1 MTKQSKLEPVRR
13 FRSKL
18 CLDLSGFI
26 IGAASLVAQ
35 TSDTAILGTITD
47 PAGAVIVGASVTA
60 TQPETG
66 VSRET
71 KSNAEGLYDIR
82 YLRPGQYVLEIRT
95 AGFRTERRTGIVL
108 QINQQARFDIR
119 LQVGEVV
126 ETVEVNSAAPLLQ
139 TESAVVG
146 DVIGQERIVN
156 LPLNNRNFLQLSIMT
171 PGVRIKEE
179 ANGERTRVVAN
190 GNRDV
195 WMQVNINGITA
206 VNNRAPFVNFYPS
219 VDAIQEFKVQS
230 SNYSAEYGGQSG
242 ANINVQL
249 RSGTNDFH
257 GALFEFL
264 RNNALDAR
272 GYFARAPRPKP
283 VLRRNQFGGVIAGP
297 IQRNKLF
304 IMAGYE
310 GVRERRQSA
319 STVIVMPLAMRRG
332 DFSEVATP
340 IVDPLNLQPFPGN
353 IIPANRLNPVSVNLI
368 NTYMPAPNQT
378 GGQNFAGTAQD
389 DLIIDQLLTR
399 ADYHFSVKDQFAF
412 HYIYSKRD
420 FPAVSINPNFNQLD
434 RTFPNQSMGIQHIH
448 TFSPSLFNEFRFGY
462 HKGHIRRI
470 GPRTGTGFKIEDLGI
485 NGMLVGGPGGRRLRD
500 DEQGFPTINI
510 EGYLGMG
517 ELAASSNIDNSR
529 TYQWV
534 DNVSVIRGRHA
545 LKFGGDMRYH
555 VDEATTNNWP
565 FGQLTFNRDIAG
577 LGAAAYMLGFP
588 RETLTP
594 EGVPLSNVRNWRFGI
609 YAQDDWKATNRLT
622 LNIGLRWDY
631 YTLPQEKNRV
641 TRFLS
646 FGLPGPLRLV
656 PDDPTQFMQPY
667 LPEYNYW
674 GPRFG
679 LAYRISGKTV
689 FRAGYGIFRTA
700 AQFDNM
706 NILQLNP
713 PAGGSLT
720 VRNELVNAAGN
731 PIAPIATIQNPVP
744 RELYPDKPIFN
755 VVTVPVD
762 RKRRNAYVQN
772 YNAMIAH
779 QITTNDVLE
788 VGWVASK
795 STNVDTSLR
804 NFNQP
809 EPGPG
814 PVQERR
820 PYPDFATIRM
830 MASDGNGL
838 YHSLQSRYE
847 HRFSNGLNLTTAYTW
862 SHMIDDITETVN
874 RGGCGCQSARL
885 RGAYER
891 GDSVEDLRH
900 RVIVGGIWEIP
911 WGKHLTGAAGAV
923 LGGWQGGWLLSF
935 ESGQPFA
942 VSQSGDTQNKG
953 GNEASRPHTLG
964 VNANLPSGQRDPS
977 RWFDT
982 TAFVRSTYQGAP
994 ASNGVFIPG
1003 SGGYG
1008 TAGRNT
1014 LLGPGANTWD
1024 LSVSKNVKMPWKE
1037 AHVLM
1042 LRAEFFN
1049 AFNTPQFNNPGN
1061 TLGTGAFGVISGTR
1075 GLNPNRQMQ
1084 FALKYLF

>member
-1 MTKQSKLEPVRR
+1 MKNQRSGVGRFLFLSFLPLVVVAPAFGQS
-13 FRSKL
+13 
-18 CLDLSGFI
+18 
-26 IGAASLVAQ
+26 A
-35 TSDTAILGTITD
+35 DTAILGTVTEST
-47 PAGAVIVGASVTA
+47 GAVIPGAKVTVQQPATGLTRSVV
-60 TQPETG
+60 TG
-66 VSRET
+66 T
-71 KSNAEGLYDIR
+71 EGLYELR
-82 YLRPGQYVLEIRT
+82 YLRPGQYTVEAT
-95 AGFRTERRTGIVL
+95 HPGFRTERRTQIV
-108 QINQQARFDIR
+108 IEVNQQARIDFA
-119 LQVGEVV
+119 LQVGDVQ
-126 ETVEVNSAAPLLQ
+126 ETVEISSAAPLLE

-146 DVIGQERIVN
+146 DVVSGERIVN
-156 LPLNNRNFLQLSIMT
+156 LPMNNRNFLQLSILT

-179 ANGERTRVVAN
+179 SNGERTRVVAN

-249 RSGTNDFH
+249 RSGTNQFH
-257 GALFEFL
+257 GSLFEFL
-264 RNNALDAR
+264 RNNAMDAR
-272 GYFARAPRPKP
+272 GFFAPAPLPKP
-283 VLRRNQFGGVIAGP
+283 VLRRNQFGGVLTGP
-297 IQRNKLF
+297 VIKNRLF
-304 IMAGYE
+304 FMASYE

-319 STVIVMPLAMRRG
+319 GTAIVMPLAMRNG
-332 DFSEVATP
+332 DFSSVPTP
-340 IVDPLNLQPFPGN
+340 IIDPLNQQPFAGN
-353 IIPANRLNPVSVNLI
+353 IIPQNRLNPVSVRLI
-368 NTYMPAPNQT
+368 NTFMPAPNQT
-378 GGQNFAGTAQD
+378 GSQNYAGVVQD
-389 DLIIDQLLTR
+389 DLRINQLMGR
-399 ADYHFSVKDQFAF
+399 ADYSATAKDQVSV
-412 HYIYSKRD
+412 HYVYSGRY
-420 FPAVSINPNFNQLD
+420 FPAVGINPIFYQTD
-434 RTFPNQSMGIQHIH
+434 RNFPNTSFGTQHIH
-448 TFSPSLFNEFRFGY
+448 TFSPSLFNEFRFGF
-462 HKGHIRRI
+462 HLGDIRRI

-485 NGMLVGGPGGRRLRD
+485 NGMLVGGPGGRPLRD

-517 ELAASSNIDNSR
+517 EIAASSNIDDSR

-534 DNVSVIRGRHA
+534 DNLSVIRGRHA
-545 LKFGGDMRYH
+545 LKFGADIRYH
-555 VDEATTNNWP
+555 LDEATTNNWP
-565 FGQLTFNRDIAG
+565 FGQITFNRDISG
-577 LGAAAYMLGFP
+577 LGAAAYMLGYP

-594 EGVPLSNVRNWRFGI
+594 EGVPLSNVSNWRFGF
-609 YAQDDWKATNRLT
+609 YAQDDWKATNKLT
-622 LNIGLRWDY
+622 LNLGLRWDY
-631 YTLPQEKNRV
+631 FTLPNESNRV

-646 FGLPGPLRLV
+646 FGMSGPLRLV
-656 PDDPTQFMQPY
+656 PDDPTTFLQPY
-667 LPEYNYW
+667 LPEYNYF

-679 LAYRISGKTV
+679 VAYRFTDKTV

-700 AQFDNM
+700 AQFDNV

-720 VRNELVNAAGN
+720 VRNELVDTSGR
-731 PIAPIATIQNPVP
+731 PIQPLATIQTPVP
-744 RELYPDKPIFN
+744 RELYPENPIFN
-755 VVTVPVD
+755 VATVPLD

-772 YNAMIAH
+772 YNATVAH
-779 QITTNDVLE
+779 QITQNDVLE
-788 VGWVASK
+788 VSWVASK

-820 PYPDFATIRM
+820 PYPQFATIRM
-830 MASDGNGL
+830 MVSDGNGL
-838 YHSLQSRYE
+838 YHSMQSRYE
-847 HRFSNGLNLTTAYTW
+847 HRFSKGLNVTAAYNW
-862 SHMIDDITETVN
+862 SHMIDDITETIN

-891 GDSVEDLRH
+891 GDSVEDVRH
-900 RVIVGGIWEIP
+900 RLVVGGVWEVP
-911 WGKHLTGAAGAV
+911 WGKQLTGVAGAV
-923 LGGWQGGWLLSF
+923 LGGWQGGWLMTV
-935 ESGQPFA
+935 ESGQPFS

-964 VNANLPSGQRDPS
+964 VNANLPGSQRDPA

-994 ASNGVFIPG
+994 AANGVFIPG

-1014 LLGPGANTWD
+1014 LIGPGANAWD
-1024 LSVSKNVKMPWKE
+1024 LSVSKNFRLPWKE
-1037 AHVLM
+1037 GHTLM
-1042 LRAEFFN
+1042 FRTEFFN

-1061 TLGTGAFGVISGTR
+1061 TLGTGAFGVISSTR

-1084 FALKYLF
+1084 FALKYYF

>member
-1 MTKQSKLEPVRR
+1 MHLFVFGCFVAAGS
-13 FRSKL
+13 
-18 CLDLSGFI
+18 LS
-26 IGAASLVAQ
+26 AQ
-35 TSDTAILGTITD
+35 TADTAILGTVTD
-47 PAGAVIVGASVTA
+47 PAGAVIVGASVRA
-60 TQPETG
+60 TQPDTG

-71 KSNAEGLYDIR
+71 VSNAEGLYEIR
-82 YLRPGQYVLEIRT
+82 YLRPGDYVLEIRA

-108 QINQQARFDIR
+108 QINQQARFDLR

-126 ETVEVNSAAPLLQ
+126 ETVEVSAAAPLLQ

-146 DVIGQERIVN
+146 DVIGQQRIVN
-156 LPLNNRNFLQLSIMT
+156 LPLNNRNFLQLAILT

-179 ANGERTRVVAN
+179 SNGERTRVVAN
-190 GNRDV
+190 GNRDI

-249 RSGTNDFH
+249 RSGTNAFH
-257 GALFEFL
+257 GSLFEFL
-264 RNNALDAR
+264 RNDALDAR
-272 GYFARAPRPKP
+272 GYFAPAPRPKP

-297 IQRNKLF
+297 VEKNKLF

-310 GVRERRQSA
+310 GVREKRQSA
-319 STVIVMPLAMRRG
+319 STAIVMPLAMREG
-332 DFSEVATP
+332 DFSGVTTP
-340 IVDPLNLQPFPGN
+340 IIDPLNRQPFAN
-353 IIPANRLNPVSVNLI
+353 NVIPRSRLNPVSVNLI
-368 NTYMPAPNQT
+368 NTYMPAPNQA
-378 GGQNFAGTAQD
+378 GSQNFAGTAQD
-389 DLIIDQLLTR
+389 DLFIDQALAR
-399 ADYHFSVKDQFAF
+399 ADYYLTGKDQVTF
-412 HYIYSKRD
+412 HYVYSRRD
-420 FPAVSINPNFNQLD
+420 FPAMSINPHFYQSD
-434 RTFPNQSMGIQHIH
+434 RTFPNQSLGVQHVH
-448 TFSPSLFNEFRFGY
+448 TFSPSLLNEFRFGY
-462 HKGHIRRI
+462 HKGNIRRI
-470 GPRTGTGFKIEDLGI
+470 GPRTGTGFQIEDLGI
-485 NGMLVGGPGGRRLRD
+485 NGMLVGGPDGRRLRD

-510 EGYLGMG
+510 EGFQGMG
-517 ELAASSNIDNSR
+517 EIAASSNIDNSR
-529 TYQWV
+529 TYQAV
-534 DNVSVIRGRHA
+534 NNVSLIRGRHA
-545 LKFGGDMRYH
+545 LKFGGDIRYH
-555 VDEATTNNWP
+555 LDEATTNNWP
-565 FGQLTFNRDIAG
+565 FGQLQFTRDIAG
-577 LGAAAYMLGFP
+577 FGAAAYMLGFP

-594 EGVPLSNVRNWRFGI
+594 EGVPLSDVRNWRFGI
-609 YAQDDWKATNRLT
+609 YAQDDWKATQRLT
-622 LNIGLRWDY
+622 VNLGLRWDY
-631 YTLPQEKNRV
+631 FTLPQEKNHV

-656 PDDPTQFMQPY
+656 PDDASSFLQPY
-667 LPEYNYW
+667 LPEYGYF

-679 LAYRISGKTV
+679 LAYRISDRTV
-689 FRAGYGIFRTA
+689 LRGGYGIFRTA

-720 VRNELVNAAGN
+720 VRNELVDASGN
-731 PIAPIATIQNPVP
+731 PIAPLATIQNPVP

-755 VVTVPVD
+755 VVSVPLD

-772 YNAMIAH
+772 YNATIAH
-779 QITTNDVLE
+779 QITADDLLE

-830 MASDGNGL
+830 MVSDGNGL
-838 YHSLQSRYE
+838 FHSLQSRYE
-847 HRFSNGLNLTTAYTW
+847 HRMSKGLNLTAAYTW
-862 SHMIDDITETVN
+862 GHMIDDITETIN
-874 RGGCGCQSARL
+874 RGGCGCQSARQ

-891 GDSVEDLRH
+891 GDSVEDIRH
-900 RVIVGGIWEIP
+900 RVIVGGIWEVP
-911 WGKHLTGAAGAV
+911 WGKQLRGAAGAV
-923 LGGWQGGWLLSF
+923 LGGWQGGWLLTF
-935 ESGQPFA
+935 ETGQPFA

-964 VNANLPSGQRDPS
+964 VNANLPRGQRDPA

-982 TAFVRSTYQGAP
+982 TAFVRSTYEGAP
-994 ASNGVFIPG
+994 ASNGLFIPG

-1014 LLGPGANTWD
+1014 LRGPGANAWD
-1024 LSVSKNVKMPWKE
+1024 LSVSKNFRMPWKE
-1037 AHVLM
+1037 GHMLM
-1042 LRAEFFN
+1042 FRTEFFN

-1061 TLGTGAFGVISGTR
+1061 TLGTGSFGVISSTR

-1084 FALKYLF
+1084 FALKYMF

>member
-1 MTKQSKLEPVRR
+1 MKKLRHQLWALL
-13 FRSKL
+13 FD
-18 CLDLSGFI
+18 CI
-26 IGAASLVAQ
+26 IGAATVAAQ
-35 TSDTAILGTITD
+35 SADTAILGTVTD
-47 PAGAVIVGASVTA
+47 PAGAVIVGATVTA

-66 VSRET
+66 IARDA
-71 KSNAEGLYDIR
+71 KSNGEGLYEIR
-82 YLRPGQYVLEIRT
+82 YLRPGQYLLEVK
-95 AGFRTERRTGIVL
+95 APGFRTERRTGIVL
-108 QINQQARFDIR
+108 QINQQARFEVR

-126 ETVEVNSAAPLLQ
+126 ETVEISSAAPLLQ

-146 DVIGQERIVN
+146 DVIAQQRIVN

-179 ANGERTRVVAN
+179 SNGERTRVVAN
-190 GNRDV
+190 GNRDI
-195 WMQVNINGITA
+195 WMQVNINGIKA

-249 RSGTNDFH
+249 RSGTNELH
-257 GALFEFL
+257 GSVFEFL
-264 RNNALDAR
+264 RNDKTDAR
-272 GYFARAPRPKP
+272 GYFAPPSQSKP

-297 IQRNKLF
+297 IQKSKLF
-304 IMAGYE
+304 AMVGYE
-310 GVRERRQSA
+310 AVRERRQSA
-319 STVIVMPLAMRRG
+319 STAIVMPLAMRNG
-332 DFSEVATP
+332 DFSSTTTP
-340 IVDPLNLQPFPGN
+340 IIDPLNLQPFAGN
-353 IIPANRLNPVSVNLI
+353 MIPRARLNPVSVNLI
-368 NTYMPAPNQT
+368 NNYMPAPNQAGSQNLA
-378 GGQNFAGTAQD
+378 GGTQD
-389 DLIIDQLLTR
+389 DLIIDQLLSR
-399 ADYHFSVKDQFAF
+399 ADYYLTTKDQVTF
-412 HYIYSKRD
+412 HYVYSRRD
-420 FPAVSINPNFNQLD
+420 FPAVSINPHFYQKD
-434 RTFPNQSMGIQHIH
+434 RTFPNQSLGIQHVH
-448 TFSPSLFNEFRFGY
+448 TFSASLVNEFRFGF
-462 HKGHIRRI
+462 HKGNIRRI

-485 NGMLVGGPGGRRLRD
+485 NGMLVGGPDGRPLRD

-510 EGYLGMG
+510 EGYLGLG
-517 ELAASSNIDNSR
+517 EIAASSNIDNSR

-534 DNVSVIRGRHA
+534 NNLSVIKGRHA
-545 LKFGGDMRYH
+545 LKFGGDIRH
-555 VDEATTNNWP
+555 HLDEATTNNWP
-565 FGQLTFNRDIAG
+565 FGQITFNRDISG
-577 LGAAAYMLGFP
+577 FGAAAYMLGFP

-594 EGVPLSNVRNWRFGI
+594 EGVPLSDVSNWRYGL
-609 YAQDDWKATNRLT
+609 YAQDDWKATSRLT
-622 LNIGLRWDY
+622 INIGVRWDY
-631 YTLPQEKNRV
+631 FTLPQEKNIV

-656 PDDPTQFMQPY
+656 PDDPATFMQPY

-679 LAYRISGKTV
+679 LAYRISDKTV
-689 FRAGYGIFRTA
+689 FRTGYGIFRTA

-720 VRNELVNAAGN
+720 VRSELVDAAGN
-731 PIAPIATIQNPVP
+731 PVVPIATIQNPVP
-744 RELYPDKPIFN
+744 RELYPNRPIFN

-772 YNAMIAH
+772 YNATVAH
-779 QITTNDVLE
+779 QITNNDLLE
-788 VGWVASK
+788 AGWVASK
-795 STNVDTSLR
+795 STNVDTSIR

-814 PVQERR
+814 PVQDRR

-830 MASDGNGL
+830 MVSDGNGL
-838 YHSLQSRYE
+838 YHSLQTRYE
-847 HRFSNGLNLTTAYTW
+847 HRFTNGLNLTAAYTW
-862 SHMIDDITETVN
+862 SHMIDDIAETIN

-891 GDSVEDLRH
+891 GDSVEDVRH
-900 RVIVGGIWEIP
+900 RMIVGGVWEIP
-911 WGKHLTGAAGAV
+911 WGKQWKHVLGAV
-923 LGGWQGGWLLSF
+923 LGGWQGGWLLTF
-935 ESGQPFA
+935 ESGQPFS

-953 GNEASRPHTLG
+953 GQEASRPHTLG
-964 VNANLPSGQRDPS
+964 INANLPGGQRDPS
-977 RWFDT
+977 RWFDA

-1008 TAGRNT
+1008 TAGRNV
-1014 LLGPGANTWD
+1014 LKGPGANVWD
-1024 LSVSKNVKMPWKE
+1024 LSVSKNFRMPWKE
-1037 AHVLM
+1037 GHVLVF
-1042 LRAEFFN
+1042 RTEFFN

-1061 TLGTGAFGVISGTR
+1061 TLGTGAFGVISSTR

-1084 FALKYLF
+1084 LALKYLF

>member
-1 MTKQSKLEPVRR
+1 MTKRGYLNARR
-13 FRSKL
+13 RISRAL
-18 CLDLSGFI
+18 YLLLSCI
-26 IGAASLVAQ
+26 AAAANLAAQ
-35 TSDTAILGTITD
+35 TADTAILGTVTD
-47 PAGAVIVGASVTA
+47 PAGAVIVGAAVKV

-66 VSRET
+66 VSRDT
-71 KSNAEGLYDIR
+71 VSNAEGLYEIR
-82 YLRPGQYVLEIRT
+82 YLRPGEYIVEVR
-95 AGFRTERRTGIVL
+95 AVGFRAERRTGIVL

-119 LQVGEVV
+119 LQVGDVV
-126 ETVEVNSAAPLLQ
+126 ETVEVSSAAPLLQ

-146 DVIGQERIVN
+146 DVIAQQRIVN

-179 ANGERTRVVAN
+179 SNGERTRVVAN
-190 GNRDV
+190 GNRDI

-249 RSGTNDFH
+249 RGGTNAFH
-257 GALFEFL
+257 GSAFEFL
-264 RNNALDAR
+264 RNDNIDAR
-272 GYFARAPRPKP
+272 GYFAPAPLPKP
-283 VLRRNQFGGVIAGP
+283 VLRRNQFGGVLTGP
-297 IQRNKLF
+297 IQKNKLF
-304 IMAGYE
+304 LMLGYE

-319 STVIVMPLAMRRG
+319 STAIVMPLAMRRG
-332 DFSEVATP
+332 DFSSVSTP
-340 IVDPLNLQPFPGN
+340 IIDPLTRQPFPNN
-353 IIPANRLNPVSVNLI
+353 IIPSNRLNPVSVNLI
-368 NTYMPAPNQT
+368 NTYMPAPNQSGT
-378 GGQNFAGTAQD
+378 QNFAGVTQD
-389 DLIIDQLLTR
+389 DLFIDQGMTR
-399 ADYHFSVKDQFAF
+399 ADYYLTAKDQLTF
-412 HYIYSKRD
+412 HYVYSRRD
-420 FPAVSINPNFNQLD
+420 FPAISINPNFYQAD
-434 RTFPNQSMGIQHIH
+434 RTFPNQSLGIQHVH
-448 TFSPSLFNEFRFGY
+448 TFSPSLLNEFRFGF
-462 HKGHIRRI
+462 HKGDIRRI
-470 GPRTGTGFKIEDLGI
+470 GPRTGTGFRIEDLGI
-485 NGMLVGGPGGRRLRD
+485 HGMLVGGPDGRPLRD
-500 DEQGFPTINI
+500 DEQGFPSINI

-517 ELAASSNIDNSR
+517 EIAASSNIDNSR

-534 DNVSVIRGRHA
+534 NNLSVIRGRHA
-545 LKFGGDMRYH
+545 LKFGGDIRYH
-555 VDEATTNNWP
+555 LDEATTNNWP
-565 FGQLTFNRDIAG
+565 FGQLTFNRDITG
-577 LGAAAYMLGFP
+577 FGAAAYMLGFP

-594 EGVPLSNVRNWRFGI
+594 EGVPLSDVSNWRFGI
-609 YAQDDWKATNRLT
+609 YVQDDWKATNRLT
-622 LNIGLRWDY
+622 LNLGLRWDY
-631 YTLPQEKNRV
+631 FTLPNEGNRV

-646 FGLPGPLRLV
+646 FGMPGPLRLV
-656 PDDPTQFMQPY
+656 PDDPTTFLQPY

-679 LAYRISGKTV
+679 LAYRLTGKTV

-720 VRNELVNAAGN
+720 VRNELVDAAGN
-731 PIAPIATIQNPVP
+731 PIVPIATIQNPVP

-755 VVTVPVD
+755 VVTVPLD

-772 YNAMIAH
+772 YNATIAH
-779 QITTNDVLE
+779 QITANDLLE

-809 EPGPG
+809 DPGPG

-820 PYPDFATIRM
+820 PYPDFATIRLM
-830 MASDGNGL
+830 VSDGNGL
-838 YHSLQSRYE
+838 FHSLQSRYE
-847 HRFSNGLNLTTAYTW
+847 HRFASGLNLTGAYTW
-862 SHMIDDITETVN
+862 GHMIDDITETIN

-891 GDSVEDLRH
+891 GDSVEDIRH
-900 RVIVGGIWEIP
+900 RLIVGGVWEIP
-911 WGKHLTGAAGAV
+911 WGKQWRGIGGAV
-923 LGGWQGGWLLSF
+923 LGGWQGGWLLTF
-935 ESGQPFA
+935 ETGQPFA

-964 VNANLPSGQRDPS
+964 VNANLPRDQQDPS

-982 TAFVRSTYQGAP
+982 TAFVRSTYEGAP

-1014 LLGPGANTWD
+1014 LRGPGANAWD
-1024 LSVSKNVKMPWKE
+1024 LSVSKNFKMPWKE
-1037 AHVLM
+1037 GHTLM
-1042 LRAEFFN
+1042 FRTEFFN
-1049 AFNTPQFNNPGN
+1049 AFNTPQFNNPGS
-1061 TLGTGAFGVISGTR
+1061 TLGTGSFGVISSTR

-1084 FALKYLF
+1084 FALKYMF

>member
-1 MTKQSKLEPVRR
+1 MTKLGRVCLA
-13 FRSKL
+13 L
-18 CLDLSGFI
+18 CGCIANL
-26 IGAASLVAQ
+26 AAQ
-35 TSDTAILGTITD
+35 TADTAILGTVTD
-47 PAGAVIVGASVTA
+47 PAGAVVVGATVTA

-71 KSNAEGLYDIR
+71 SSNGEGLYEVR
-82 YLRPGQYVLEIRT
+82 YLRPGQYVLEIRAT
-95 AGFRTERRTGIVL
+95 GFRTERRTGIGL

-126 ETVEVNSAAPLLQ
+126 ETVEVSSAAPLLQ

-146 DVIGQERIVN
+146 DVIGQQRIVN

-179 ANGERTRVVAN
+179 SNGERTRVVAN

-249 RSGTNDFH
+249 RSGTNEFH
-257 GALFEFL
+257 GSAFEFL
-264 RNNALDAR
+264 RNNASDAR
-272 GYFARAPRPKP
+272 GYFAPAPRPKP

-297 IQRNKLF
+297 IQKNKLF

-310 GVRERRQSA
+310 GVREKRQSA
-319 STVIVMPLAMRRG
+319 STAIVMPLAMRDG

-340 IVDPLNLQPFPGN
+340 IVDPLNRQPFPNN
-353 IIPANRLNPVSVNLI
+353 IIPASRLNPVSVNLI
-368 NTYMPAPNQT
+368 KTYMPAPNQS
-378 GGQNFAGTAQD
+378 GSQNFAGVTQD
-389 DLIIDQLLTR
+389 DLFIDQLLTR
-399 ADYHFSVKDQFAF
+399 ADYYLTAKDQVTF
-412 HYIYSKRD
+412 HYVYSQRD
-420 FPAVSINPNFNQLD
+420 FPAVGINPIFYQED
-434 RTFPNQSMGIQHIH
+434 RTFPNQSLGVQHIH
-448 TFSPSLFNEFRFGY
+448 TFSPSLLNEFRFGF
-462 HKGHIRRI
+462 HKGDIRRI

-485 NGMLVGGPGGRRLRD
+485 NGMLVGGPDGRPLRD

-534 DNVSVIRGRHA
+534 NNVSVIKGRHA
-545 LKFGGDMRYH
+545 LKFGGDIRYH
-555 VDEATTNNWP
+555 LDEATTNNWP
-565 FGQLTFNRDIAG
+565 FGQVTFNRDISG

-594 EGVPLSNVRNWRFGI
+594 EGVPLSDVSNWRFGI

-622 LNIGLRWDY
+622 INIGLRWDY
-631 YTLPQEKNRV
+631 FTLPRDKNIV

-656 PDDPTQFMQPY
+656 PDDPTTFLQPY

-679 LAYRISGKTV
+679 LAYRISDKTV

-700 AQFDNM
+700 AQFDNL

-720 VRNELVNAAGN
+720 VRNELVDAAGN

-755 VVTVPVD
+755 VVAVPED

-772 YNAMIAH
+772 YNATIAH
-779 QITTNDVLE
+779 QITGNDLLE

-830 MASDGNGL
+830 MVSDGNGL

-847 HRFSNGLNLTTAYTW
+847 HRFTNGLSLTTAYTW

-891 GDSVEDLRH
+891 GDSVEDVRH
-900 RVIVGGIWEIP
+900 RMIIGGVWEIP
-911 WGKHLTGAAGAV
+911 WGKQLTGVAGAV
-923 LGGWQGGWLLSF
+923 LGGWQGGWLLTF

-964 VNANLPSGQRDPS
+964 ANANLPSGERDPS

-982 TAFVRSTYQGAP
+982 TAFVRSTYEGAP

-1014 LLGPGANTWD
+1014 LIGPGANAWD
-1024 LSVSKNVKMPWKE
+1024 LSVSKNFKMPWKE
-1037 AHVLM
+1037 GHTLM
-1042 LRAEFFN
+1042 FRTEFFN

-1061 TLGTGAFGVISGTR
+1061 TLGTGAFGVISSTR

>member
-1 MTKQSKLEPVRR
+1 MSAIL
-13 FRSKL
+13 
-18 CLDLSGFI
+18 LSCIAGTTRL
-26 IGAASLVAQ
+26 AAQ
-35 TSDTAILGTITD
+35 TAETAILGTVTD
-47 PAGAVIVGASVTA
+47 PAGGVVAGAVVKA

-71 KSNAEGLYDIR
+71 VSNSEGLYEIR
-82 YLRPGQYVLEIRT
+82 YLRPGDYVLEFRA
-95 AGFRTERRTGIVL
+95 AGFRAERRTGIVL
-108 QINQQARFDIR
+108 QINQQARFDVK
-119 LQVGEVV
+119 LQVGEVI
-126 ETVEVNSAAPLLQ
+126 ETVEVSASAPLLQ
-139 TESAVVG
+139 TETAVVG
-146 DVIGQERIVN
+146 DVIAQQRIVN

-179 ANGERTRVVAN
+179 SNGERTRVVAN
-190 GNRDV
+190 GNRDI

-249 RSGTNDFH
+249 RGGTNEFH
-257 GALFEFL
+257 GSVFEFL
-264 RNNALDAR
+264 RNDAIDAR
-272 GYFARAPRPKP
+272 GYFAPAPRPKP

-297 IQRNKLF
+297 VQKNKLF
-304 IMAGYE
+304 MMAGYE
-310 GVRERRQSA
+310 GVREKRHSA
-319 STVIVMPLAMRRG
+319 STAIVMPLAMRRG
-332 DFSEVATP
+332 DFSEAAVP
-340 IVDPLNLQPFPGN
+340 VIDPLNRQPFAN
-353 IIPANRLNPVSVNLI
+353 NMIPASRLNPVSVNLI
-368 NTYMPAPNQT
+368 NAYMPPPNQ
-378 GGQNFAGTAQD
+378 GGSQNFAGVTQD
-389 DLIIDQLLTR
+389 DLTIDQLLTR
-399 ADYHFSVKDQFAF
+399 ADYYLTAKDQVTF
-412 HYIYSKRD
+412 HYVYSRRD
-420 FPAVSINPNFNQLD
+420 FPSVSINPVFYQAD
-434 RTFPNQSMGIQHIH
+434 RTFPNQSLGIQHVH
-448 TFSPSLFNEFRFGY
+448 TFSPSLLNEFRFGF
-462 HKGHIRRI
+462 HRGHIRRI
-470 GPRTGTGFKIEDLGI
+470 GPRTGTGFRIEDLGI
-485 NGMLVGGPGGRRLRD
+485 NGMLVGGPDGRPLRD

-517 ELAASSNIDNSR
+517 EIAASSNIDNSR

-545 LKFGGDMRYH
+545 LKFGGDVRYH
-555 VDEATTNNWP
+555 LDEATTNNWP
-565 FGQLTFNRDIAG
+565 FGQLQFNRDIAG

-594 EGVPLSNVRNWRFGI
+594 EGVPLSDVSNWRFGL
-609 YAQDDWKATNRLT
+609 YAQDDWKATSRLT
-622 LNIGLRWDY
+622 LNVGLRWDY
-631 YTLPQEKNRV
+631 FTLPRENNHV

-646 FGLPGPLRLV
+646 FGLDGPLRLV
-656 PDDPTQFMQPY
+656 PDDPSTFLQPY

-679 LAYRISGKTV
+679 LAYRISERTV

-720 VRNELVNAAGN
+720 VRNELVDAAGN
-731 PIAPIATIQNPVP
+731 PVAPVATIQNPVP

-755 VVTVPVD
+755 VVTVPMD

-772 YNAMIAH
+772 YNATIAH
-779 QITTNDVLE
+779 QITGNDLIE

-795 STNVDTSLR
+795 SSNVDTSLR

-830 MASDGNGL
+830 MVSDGNGL

-847 HRFSNGLNLTTAYTW
+847 HRLSNGLNATAAYTW
-862 SHMIDDITETVN
+862 GHMIDDITETIN
-874 RGGCGCQSARL
+874 RGGCGCQSARR

-891 GDSVEDLRH
+891 GDSVEDIRH
-900 RVIVGGIWEIP
+900 RMIIGGVWEIP
-911 WGKHLTGAAGAV
+911 WGRQWRGVGGAV
-923 LGGWQGGWLLSF
+923 LGGWQGGWLLTF
-935 ESGQPFA
+935 ESGQPFT

-964 VNANLPSGQRDPS
+964 VNANLPGGSRDPS

-982 TAFVRSTYQGAP
+982 AAFVRSTYQGAP
-994 ASNGVFIPG
+994 ASNGLFIPG

-1008 TAGRNT
+1008 TAGRNV
-1014 LLGPGANTWD
+1014 LRGPGVNAWD
-1024 LSVSKNVKMPWKE
+1024 LSVSKNFRMPWKE
-1037 AHVLM
+1037 GHSLTF
-1042 LRAEFFN
+1042 RTEFFN
-1049 AFNTPQFNNPGN
+1049 AFNRPQFAEPGN
-1061 TLGTGAFGVISGTR
+1061 TLGTGSFGVISSTR

-1084 FALKYLF
+1084 FALKYMF

>member
-1 MTKQSKLEPVRR
+1 MFGL
-13 FRSKL
+13 L
-18 CLDLSGFI
+18 
-26 IGAASLVAQ
+26 GAATLTAQ
-35 TSDTAILGTITD
+35 TADTAILGTVMD
-47 PAGAVIVGASVTA
+47 PGGAVIVGAVVTA

-66 VSRET
+66 VTRET
-71 KSNAEGLYDIR
+71 VSNAEGIYEIR
-82 YLRPGQYVLEIRT
+82 YLRPGQYVLEFKAT
-95 AGFRTERRTGIVL
+95 GFRAERRTGIVL
-108 QINQQARFDIR
+108 QINQQARFDVR
-119 LQVGEVV
+119 LQVGDVV
-126 ETVEVNSAAPLLQ
+126 ETIEVSSAAPLLQ

-146 DVIGQERIVN
+146 DVIAQERIVN
-156 LPLNNRNFLQLSIMT
+156 LPLNNRNFLQLAIMT

-179 ANGERTRVVAN
+179 SNGERTRVVAN
-190 GNRDV
+190 GNRDI

-249 RSGTNDFH
+249 RSGTNAFH
-257 GALFEFL
+257 GSAFEFL
-264 RNNALDAR
+264 RNDAIDAR
-272 GYFARAPRPKP
+272 GYFAPAPRPKP
-283 VLRRNQFGGVIAGP
+283 VLRRNQFGGVLAGP
-297 IQRNKLF
+297 IEKNKLF
-304 IMAGYE
+304 MMVGYE
-310 GVRERRQSA
+310 GVREKRQSA
-319 STVIVMPLAMRRG
+319 STAIVMPLAMRDG
-332 DFSEVATP
+332 NFSEVATP
-340 IVDPLNLQPFPGN
+340 IVDPLNRQPFPNN
-353 IIPANRLNPVSVNLI
+353 IIPTNRLNPVSVNLI
-368 NTYMPAPNQT
+368 KTYMPAPNQSGT
-378 GGQNFAGTAQD
+378 QNYAGVAQD

-399 ADYHFSVKDQFAF
+399 ADYYLTAKDQVTV
-412 HYIYSKRD
+412 HYVYSRRD
-420 FPAVSINPNFNQLD
+420 FPAVSINPNFYQAD
-434 RTFPNQSMGIQHIH
+434 RTFPNQSFGVQHVH
-448 TFSPSLFNEFRFGY
+448 TFSPSLLNEFRFGY
-462 HKGHIRRI
+462 HKGDIRRI
-470 GPRTGTGFKIEDLGI
+470 GPRTGTGFRIEDLGI
-485 NGMLVGGPGGRRLRD
+485 TGMLVGGPDGRPLRD

-517 ELAASSNIDNSR
+517 EIAASSNIDNSR

-534 DNVSVIRGRHA
+534 NNVSVIRGRHA
-545 LKFGGDMRYH
+545 LKFGGDVRYH
-555 VDEATTNNWP
+555 LDEATTNNWP
-565 FGQLTFNRDIAG
+565 FGQLQFTRDIAG

-594 EGVPLSNVRNWRFGI
+594 EGVPLSDVSNWRFGI
-609 YAQDDWKATNRLT
+609 YAQDDWKATTRLT
-622 LNIGLRWDY
+622 LNVGLRWDY
-631 YTLPQEKNRV
+631 FTLPQENNRV

-646 FGLPGPLRLV
+646 FGLQGPLRLV
-656 PDDPTQFMQPY
+656 PDDPTAFLQPY

-679 LAYRISGKTV
+679 LAYRISDKTV

-720 VRNELVNAAGN
+720 VRNELVDAAGN

-744 RELYPDKPIFN
+744 RELYPEKPIFN
-755 VVTVPVD
+755 VVTVPMD

-772 YNAMIAH
+772 YNATIAH
-779 QITTNDVLE
+779 QITSNDLFE

-809 EPGPG
+809 DPGPG

-820 PYPDFATIRM
+820 PYPEFATIRM

-847 HRFSNGLNLTTAYTW
+847 HRLSNGLNVTAAYTW
-862 SHMIDDITETVN
+862 SHMIDDITETIN

-891 GDSVEDLRH
+891 GDSVEDIRH
-900 RVIVGGIWEIP
+900 RMVIGGVWEVP
-911 WGKHLTGAAGAV
+911 WGKQLRGIASGV
-923 LGGWQGGWLLSF
+923 FGGWQGGWLLTF
-935 ESGQPFA
+935 ESGQPFS

-953 GNEASRPHTLG
+953 GAEASRPHTLG
-964 VNANLPSGQRDPS
+964 VNANLPRDQRDPS
-977 RWFDT
+977 SWFDT
-982 TAFVRSTYQGAP
+982 TAFVRSTYEVAP
-994 ASNGVFIPG
+994 ASNGVFVPG

-1014 LLGPGANTWD
+1014 LRGPGVNAWD
-1024 LSVSKNVKMPWKE
+1024 LSVSKNFKMPWRE
-1037 AHVLM
+1037 GHMLM
-1042 LRAEFFN
+1042 FRTEFFN

-1061 TLGTGAFGVISGTR
+1061 TLGTGAFGVISSTR

-1084 FALKYLF
+1084 FALKYIF

>member
-1 MTKQSKLEPVRR
+1 VKPFFVRVLLGVCLLPLLTVSAFAQS
-13 FRSKL
+13 
-18 CLDLSGFI
+18 
-26 IGAASLVAQ
+26 A
-35 TSDTAILGTITD
+35 DTAILGTITD
-47 PAGAVIVGASVTA
+47 ATGAVISGARVTIR
-60 TQPETG
+60 QPAIGFERSIETG
-66 VSRET
+66 
-71 KSNAEGLYDIR
+71 AEGLYEFR
-82 YLRPGQYVLEIRT
+82 YLRPGEYSVEVSHQ
-95 AGFRTERRTGIVL
+95 GFRAERRTGIVIE
-108 QINQQARFDIR
+108 INQQARIDFG
-119 LQVGEVV
+119 LQVGDVV
-126 ETVEVNSAAPLLQ
+126 ETVEVSSAAPLLE
-139 TESAVVG
+139 TETAVVG
-146 DVIGQERIVN
+146 DVVGGERIVN

-179 ANGERTRVVAN
+179 SNAERTRVVAN
-190 GNRDV
+190 GNRDI

-249 RSGTNDFH
+249 RSGTNEFH
-257 GALFEFL
+257 GSAFEFI
-264 RNNALDAR
+264 RNDSLDAR
-272 GYFARAPRPKP
+272 GYFAPEPLPKP

-297 IQRNKLF
+297 AVKNKLF
-304 IMAGYE
+304 FMLGYE
-310 GVRERRQSA
+310 GVREKRQSA
-319 STVIVMPLAMRRG
+319 GTAIVMPLEMRAG
-332 DFSEVATP
+332 NFSSVTTR
-340 IVDPLNLQPFPGN
+340 IIDPLNQQPFPNN
-353 IIPANRLNPVSVNLI
+353 IIPQNRLDPVSVNLI
-368 NTYMPAPNQT
+368 NTYMPAPNQS
-378 GGQNFAGTAQD
+378 GSQNYAGVTQD
-389 DLIIDQLLTR
+389 DLDIDQFLGR
-399 ADYHFSVKDQFAF
+399 ADYYLSGKDQLTF
-412 HYIYSKRD
+412 HYVHSSRD
-420 FPAVSINPNFNQLD
+420 FPTVSINPAFYQTD
-434 RTFPNQSMGIQHIH
+434 RTFPNSSLGVQHVH
-448 TFSPSLFNEFRFGY
+448 TFSPALLNEFRFGY
-462 HKGHIRRI
+462 HRGYIRRI

-485 NGMLVGGPGGRRLRD
+485 NGMLVGGPEGRPLRD

-517 ELAASSNIDNSR
+517 EIAASSNIDNSR

-534 DNVSVIRGRHA
+534 DNVSVLKGRHA
-545 LKFGGDMRYH
+545 LKFGGDIRYH
-555 VDEATTNNWP
+555 LDEATTNNWP
-565 FGQLTFNRDIAG
+565 FGQLTFNRDITG
-577 LGAAAYMLGFP
+577 LGASAYMLGFP

-594 EGVPLSNVRNWRFGI
+594 EGVPLSDVSNWRYGL
-609 YAQDDWKATNRLT
+609 YVQDDWKATNKLT
-622 LNIGLRWDY
+622 LNFGLRWDY
-631 YTLPQEKNRV
+631 FSLPNEGNIV

-646 FGLPGPLRLV
+646 FGMDGPLRLV
-656 PDDPTQFMQPY
+656 PDDPTTFLQPY

-679 LAYRISGKTV
+679 LAYRISDATV

-720 VRNELVNAAGN
+720 VRNELVDAAGR
-731 PIAPIATIQNPVP
+731 PIAPIATIQYPVP
-744 RELYPDKPIFN
+744 PELYPDNPIFN

-772 YNAMIAH
+772 YNATIAH
-779 QITTNDVLE
+779 QITANDLLE

-820 PYPDFATIRM
+820 PYPQFATIRM
-830 MASDGNGL
+830 MVSDGNGL

-847 HRFSNGLNLTTAYTW
+847 RRFSRGLNLTAAYTW
-862 SHMIDDITETVN
+862 GHMIDDITETIN

-891 GDSVEDLRH
+891 GDSVEDVRH
-900 RVIVGGIWEIP
+900 RMVMGGVWEIP
-911 WGKHLTGAAGAV
+911 VGKQLTGVAGAI
-923 LGGWQGGWLLSF
+923 LGGWQAGWLVTL

-964 VNANLPSGQRDPS
+964 VNANLPSENRDPS

-982 TAFVRSTYQGAP
+982 TGFVRSTYEGAP
-994 ASNGVFIPG
+994 ASSGVFIPG

-1014 LLGPGANTWD
+1014 LIGPGVNVWD
-1024 LSVSKNVKMPWKE
+1024 LSLSKNFKMPWKE
-1037 AHVLM
+1037 GHTLM
-1042 LRAEFFN
+1042 FRTEFFN

-1061 TLGTGAFGVISGTR
+1061 TLGTGSFGVVSSTR

>member
-1 MTKQSKLEPVRR
+1 MSLPQHRVESWARAFSAPLVV
-13 FRSKL
+13 
-18 CLDLSGFI
+18 
-26 IGAASLVAQ
+26 GAAILAATSLLSAQ
-35 TSDTAILGTITD
+35 TADTAILGTVTD
-47 PAGAVIVGASVTA
+47 PAGAVIAGASVTA
-60 TQPETG
+60 TQTDTG
-66 VSRET
+66 IVRET
-71 KSNAEGLYDIR
+71 TTNAEGIYEIR
-82 YLRPGQYVLEIRT
+82 YLRPGPYVLEVKA
-95 AGFRTERRTGIVL
+95 AGFRAERRTGIGL
-108 QINQQARFDIR
+108 QINQQARFEIR

-146 DVIGQERIVN
+146 DVIGRQRIVN

-179 ANGERTRVVAN
+179 SNGERTRVVAN
-190 GNRDV
+190 GNRDI

-219 VDAIQEFKVQS
+219 VDAIEEFKVQS

-249 RSGTNDFH
+249 RGGANQFH
-257 GALFEFL
+257 GSAFEFV
-264 RNNALDAR
+264 RNNAFDAR
-272 GYFARAPRPKP
+272 GYFAPAPRPKP
-283 VLRRNQFGGVIAGP
+283 VLRRNQFGGVLSGP
-297 IQRNKLF
+297 VRKNKLF
-304 IMAGYE
+304 FMGGYE
-310 GVRERRQSA
+310 AVRERRQSA
-319 STVIVMPLAMRRG
+319 STAIVLPLAMRSG
-332 DFSEVATP
+332 DFSGAGVT
-340 IVDPLNLQPFPGN
+340 VTDPLNRQPFPSN
-353 IIPANRLNPVSVNLI
+353 IIPASRLNPVSVNLI
-368 NTYMPAPNQT
+368 QTYMPAPNQQGSQNY
-378 GGQNFAGTAQD
+378 GGVAQD
-389 DLIIDQLLTR
+389 DLIIDQVLNRTDYYLT
-399 ADYHFSVKDQFAF
+399 SKDQLTF
-412 HYIYSKRD
+412 HYIYSRRD
-420 FPAVSINPNFNQLD
+420 FPAVSINPAFFQSN
-434 RTFPNQSMGIQHIH
+434 RTFPNSSLGIQHVH
-448 TFSPSLFNEFRFGY
+448 TFTSSLFNEFRFGF
-462 HKGHIRRI
+462 HRGHIRRI

-485 NGMLVGGPGGRRLRD
+485 RGMLVGGPGGRPLRQ

-510 EGYLGMG
+510 EGYLGLG
-517 ELAASSNIDNSR
+517 EIAASSNIDNSR

-534 DNVSVIRGRHA
+534 NNVSWIRGRHS
-545 LKFGGDMRYH
+545 LKFGGDIRYH
-555 VDEATTNNWP
+555 LDEATTNNWP
-565 FGQLTFNRDIAG
+565 FGQISFTRDITG
-577 LGAAAYMLGFP
+577 FGAAAYMLGFP

-594 EGVPLSNVRNWRFGI
+594 EGVPLSDVRNWRYGL
-609 YAQDDWKATNRLT
+609 YAQNDWKATQRLT
-622 LNIGLRWDY
+622 VNIGLRWDY
-631 YTLPQEKNRV
+631 FTLPQERNRV

-656 PDDPTQFMQPY
+656 PDDPATFQQPY

-674 GPRFG
+674 GPRVG
-679 LAYRISGKTV
+679 LAYRVSAKTV

-720 VRNELVNAAGN
+720 VRNELTDARGN
-731 PIAPIATIQNPVP
+731 PIVPIATIQNPVP

-772 YNAMIAH
+772 YNATIAREL
-779 QITTNDVLE
+779 TGNDVLE
-788 VGWVASK
+788 VAWVASK

-814 PVQERR
+814 PVQDRR

-830 MASDGNGL
+830 MVSDGNGL
-838 YHSLQSRYE
+838 FHSLQSRYE
-847 HRFSNGLNLTTAYTW
+847 HRFTRGLNVTASYTW
-862 SHMIDDITETVN
+862 GHMIDDITETIN
-874 RGGCGCQSARL
+874 RGGCGCQSARQ

-891 GDSVEDLRH
+891 GDSVEDIRH
-900 RVIVGGIWEIP
+900 RMIIGGVWELP
-911 WGKHLTGAAGAV
+911 WARQLRGVSGAV

-935 ESGQPFA
+935 ETGQPFA

-964 VNANLPSGQRDPS
+964 VNANLPRGRRDPAL
-977 RWFDT
+977 WFDT
-982 TAFVRSTYQGAP
+982 TAFVRSTYAGAP
-994 ASNGVFIPG
+994 ASNGLFIPG

-1014 LLGPGANTWD
+1014 LRGPGVNAWD
-1024 LSVSKNVKMPWKE
+1024 LSLSKNFRPWKE
-1037 AHVLM
+1037 GHQLTF
-1042 LRAEFFN
+1042 RAEFFN
-1049 AFNTPQFNNPGN
+1049 AFNSPQFNNPGN
-1061 TLGTGAFGVISGTR
+1061 TLGTGAFGVISSTR

-1084 FALKYLF
+1084 FAVKYTF

>member
-1 MTKQSKLEPVRR
+1 MKN
-13 FRSKL
+13 
-18 CLDLSGFI
+18 
-26 IGAASLVAQ
+26 Q
-35 TSDTAILGTITD
+35 TSGVSRFLLSSFLQLAVVVPAFAQSADTAILGTVTE
-47 PAGAVIVGASVTA
+47 ASGAVIPGAKITIQQPATGLVRSVV
-60 TQPETG
+60 TG
-66 VSRET
+66 D
-71 KSNAEGLYDIR
+71 EGLYEIR
-82 YLRPGQYVLEIRT
+82 YLRPGQYTVEAAHT
-95 AGFRTERRTGIVL
+95 GFRTERRTGIV
-108 QINQQARFDIR
+108 IEVNQQARIDFN
-119 LQVGEVV
+119 LQVGDVV
-126 ETVEVNSAAPLLQ
+126 ETVEISSVAPLLE

-146 DVIGQERIVN
+146 DVVSGERIVN
-156 LPLNNRNFLQLSIMT
+156 LPMNNRNFLQLSILT

-179 ANGERTRVVAN
+179 ANAERTRVVAN
-190 GNRDV
+190 GNRDI

-249 RSGTNDFH
+249 RSGTNEFH
-257 GALFEFL
+257 GSAFEFL
-264 RNNALDAR
+264 RNNAMDAR
-272 GYFARAPRPKP
+272 GYFAPAPLPKP
-283 VLRRNQFGGVIAGP
+283 VLRRNQFGGVVTGP
-297 IQRNKLF
+297 VIKNKLF
-304 IMAGYE
+304 FMGGYE

-319 STVIVMPLAMRRG
+319 ATAIVMPLEMRRG
-332 DFSEVATP
+332 NFSGVSTP
-340 IVDPLNLQPFPGN
+340 IIDPLNQQPFPGN
-353 IIPANRLNPVSVNLI
+353 IIPAGRLNPVSVNLI
-368 NTYMPAPNQT
+368 NTYMPAPNQS
-378 GGQNFAGTAQD
+378 GSQNYAGVVQD
-389 DLIIDQLLTR
+389 DLTINQYMGR
-399 ADYHFSVKDQFAF
+399 ADYSLDANDQISF
-412 HYIYSKRD
+412 HYLYSSRY
-420 FPAVSINPNFNQLD
+420 FPTVGINPNFYQED
-434 RTFPNQSMGIQHIH
+434 RNFPNTSFGIQHVH
-448 TFSPSLFNEFRFGY
+448 TFTPALLNEFRFGF
-462 HKGHIRRI
+462 HLGHIRRI

-485 NGMLVGGPGGRRLRD
+485 NGMLVGGPNGRPLRD

-517 ELAASSNIDNSR
+517 EIAASSNIDNSR

-534 DNVSVIRGRHA
+534 DNLSVIKGRHA
-545 LKFGGDMRYH
+545 LKFGGDIRYH
-555 VDEATTNNWP
+555 LDEATTNNWP
-565 FGQLTFNRDIAG
+565 FGQITFNRDIAG

-594 EGVPLSNVRNWRFGI
+594 EGVPLSDVSNWRFGV
-609 YAQDDWKATNRLT
+609 YAQDDWKATNKLT
-622 LNIGLRWDY
+622 LNLGLRWDY
-631 YTLPQEKNRV
+631 FTLPNEANRV

-646 FGLPGPLRLV
+646 FGMSGPLRLV
-656 PDDPTQFMQPY
+656 PDDPTSFLQPY
-667 LPEYNYW
+667 LPEYNYF

-679 LAYRISGKTV
+679 LAYRFTDKTV

-720 VRNELVNAAGN
+720 VRNELVDASGR
-731 PIAPIATIQNPVP
+731 PIPPVATIENPVP
-744 RELYPDKPIFN
+744 PELYPENPIFN

-772 YNAMIAH
+772 YNATIAH
-779 QITTNDVLE
+779 QITQNDVLE
-788 VGWVASK
+788 VSWVASK

-814 PVQERR
+814 PIQERR
-820 PYPDFATIRM
+820 PYPGFATIRM

-838 YHSLQSRYE
+838 YHSMQTRYE
-847 HRFSNGLNLTTAYTW
+847 HRFSRGLNVTGAYTW
-862 SHMIDDITETVN
+862 GHMIDDVTETIN
-874 RGGCGCQSARL
+874 RGGCGCQSARQ

-891 GDSVEDLRH
+891 GDSIEDVRH
-900 RVIVGGIWEIP
+900 RLVVGGVWELP
-911 WGKHLTGAAGAV
+911 WGKQLTGVAGAV
-923 LGGWQGGWLLSF
+923 LGGWQGGWLMTV
-935 ESGQPFA
+935 ESGQPFS

-964 VNANLPSGQRDPS
+964 VNANLPGSQRDPA

-982 TAFVRSTYQGAP
+982 TAFVRSTYEGAP
-994 ASNGVFIPG
+994 AANGVFIPG

-1014 LLGPGANTWD
+1014 LIGPGVNVWD
-1024 LSVSKNVKMPWKE
+1024 LSVSKNFRLPWKE
-1037 AHVLM
+1037 GHALM
-1042 LRAEFFN
+1042 FRTEFFN

-1061 TLGTGAFGVISGTR
+1061 TLGTGAFGVVSSTR